1 MATRIRLR
9 RVGRKK
15 LPLYRIVVADKESPR
30 DGRFIEIIGTYNP
43 KGETAADKVAGRRRA
58 RRKPVDREGRHADGH
73 GATRCSRRPGCS
85 RRRRPDGRS
94 APATSWWGGSASR
107 TA

>member
-1 MATRIRLR
+1 MDMATRIRLR

-43 KGETAADKVAGRRRA
+43 KGTTAAEKIQVDADKA
-58 RRKPVDREGRHADGH
+58 RRWISH
-73 GATRCSRRPGCS
+73 GATASDTVQSLLKQAGVFAGQVVSRES
-85 RRRRPDGRS
+85 
-94 APATSWWGGSASR
+94 
-107 TA
+107 

>member
-15 LPLYRIVVADKESPR
+15 VPLYRIVIADKESPR

-43 KGETAADKVAGRRRA
+43 KGTTAGQKIQVDAEKA
-58 RRKPVDREGRHADGH
+58 RQWIGQ
-73 GATRCSRRPGCS
+73 GATASDTVQSLLRQAGVFTGESS
-85 RRRRPDGRS
+85 VVGR
-94 APATSWWGGSASR
+94 
-107 TA
+107 

>member
-15 LPLYRIVVADKESPR
+15 LPLYRIVVADQESPR

-43 KGETAADKVAGRRRA
+43 KGTTAAEKIQIDADKARAWLDKGAQPTDQVA
-58 RRKPVDREGRHADGH
+58 KLLKILKIEK
-73 GATRCSRRPGCS
+73 
-85 RRRRPDGRS
+85 
-94 APATSWWGGSASR
+94 PATAEK
-107 TA
+107 A